1 MTNTNRTRF
10 QAIGHGQSPES
21 GRLPDAPFIVGS
33 AKPEQDAVQDSQ
45 MQFVEKLVE
54 SFRFEDA
61 RLPTLPQ
68 AVVYLERAIRDETVS
83 MTRLAKLLE
92 KDPVLATRLIRVANS
107 AYFKSVSPVESVPE
121 AVSRVGFSAS
131 QNIALVLLSK
141 AFTPSHKLVAN
152 KVNELWSQ
160 SLRIAA
166 MASSLSHHYPLVD
179 ANRAMLG
186 GLLYN
191 VGAML
196 LLTKIDER
204 VKVITHPGIL
214 DHMIDRHAAQFGL
227 KLLQHWEMDPD
238 LQDVVGNRNHWQ
250 RDHSHAADLADLVM
264 VARCCISLP
273 EGTAPDLHA
282 CQQLPCYRRLQQF
295 VYRSRSLEELVA
307 EADESVEETLELL
320 AA

>member
-1 MTNTNRTRF
+1 MTNTNRAQL
-10 QAIGHGQSPES
+10 QAAGPSPES
-21 GRLPDAPFIVGS
+21 GKLSDAPFMGGS
-33 AKPEQDAVQDSQ
+33 AKPERSSVQDSQ
-45 MQFVEKLVE
+45 MAFVDKLVE

-68 AVVYLERAIRDETVS
+68 AVVYLERAIRNETVS
-83 MTRLAKLLE
+83 MKRLARLLE
-92 KDPVLATRLIRVANS
+92 QDPVLATRLIRVANS
-107 AYFKSVSPVESVPE
+107 SYFKSVSPVESVPE
-121 AVSRVGFSAS
+121 AVSRIGFSAS

-141 AFTPSHKLVAN
+141 TFTASHDLVAD
-152 KVNELWSQ
+152 KVSELWSQ

-204 VKVITHPGIL
+204 VKAITHPGIL
-214 DHMIDRHAAQFGL
+214 DHMIERHAAQFGL

-250 RDHSHAADLADLVM
+250 RDHSHAADLADLVL
-264 VARCCISLP
+264 VARCCLSLP
-273 EGTAPDLHA
+273 EGSAPDLRA
-282 CQQLPCYRRLQQF
+282 CQQLPCYKRLQQF
-295 VYRSRSLEELVA
+295 VYRRRSLEELVA